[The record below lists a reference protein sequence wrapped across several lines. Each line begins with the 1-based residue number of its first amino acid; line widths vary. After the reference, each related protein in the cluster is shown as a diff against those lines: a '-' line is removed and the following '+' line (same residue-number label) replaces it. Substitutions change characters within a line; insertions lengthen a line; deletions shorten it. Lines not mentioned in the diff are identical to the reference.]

1 MAKSRILTEIR
12 GRADRFRTIC
22 GVELSGLSVLLQM
35 LPVLVEIGQS
45 GRPALGIVIDFPSGI
60 SGKVE
65 TGFPV
70 ESEKF
75 PAGGSSRRVVGVPIT
90 GDSLPDQDR

>member
-22 GVELSGLSVLLQM
+22 GVELSGLSVLIQM

-60 SGKVE
+60 SGKEREIDIVYK
-65 TGFPV
+65 V
-70 ESEKF
+70 DIASVLRYK
-75 PAGGSSRRVVGVPIT
+75 
-90 GDSLPDQDR
+90 LNK